1 MSNNIKS
8 EKRNYLRKLMILWGM
23 LVIGHVVGLLLY
35 CGFPTDITCKDVWQ
49 VAFLPISAI
58 VFAAIIGPLL
68 IVAFFL
74 TLFRVQGG
82 TTTAIFSLVCGVPLL
97 CWGLFR
103 LAHKFLKAE
112 ARPAQWLL
120 GIVLMGYSALSTFAL
135 LYGGSSI

>member
-1 MSNNIKS
+1 MSNNVKS

-35 CGFPTDITCKDVWQ
+35 CGFPTDITYKDVWQ
-49 VAFLPISAI
+49 VALLPISAI
-58 VFAAIIGPLL
+58 VLAAIGPLS

-74 TLFRVQGG
+74 TLFRVYGG
-82 TTTAIFSLVCGVPLL
+82 TATAILSIVCGTSLL